1 VYFIR
6 TRRAASDPL
15 SLDGTRDESGG
26 VEQTIRWLNHPVFQN
41 YLEIWLEVHLCG
53 EPNPMVLSRQR
64 IRRHHDCHFISFG
77 NVPNVRYSFITD
89 FQDVDDMPAV
99 EAAMAEPDVRLLW
112 AESIANPAGSVC
124 DIGALAEAAHAVD
137 VPLVIDNTAATPY
150 LCKPIDHGADI
161 VVHSTTKYISGH
173 GQVRSRELVG
183 TGCILFIP
191 RSLLSNWNPGIPAL
205 GNSFN
210 DDRWRRPLTMSGVD
224 PDPTCRRLVD
234 V

>member
-1 VYFIR
+1 
-6 TRRAASDPL
+6 
-15 SLDGTRDESGG
+15 
-26 VEQTIRWLNHPVFQN
+26 
-41 YLEIWLEVHLCG
+41 
-53 EPNPMVLSRQR
+53 
-64 IRRHHDCHFISFG
+64 
-77 NVPNVRYSFITD
+77 
-89 FQDVDDMPAV
+89 MPAV

-191 RSLLSNWNPGIPAL
+191 RSLLSN
-205 GNSFN
+205 
-210 DDRWRRPLTMSGVD
+210 
-224 PDPTCRRLVD
+224 
-234 V
+234 